1 MSSFMSSVES
11 AISETSYFSFNF
23 DFWVACYLFYES
35 AFVEILASSS
45 IADVWS
51 ILRLSDVWTRVLS
64 CFDYNLANDLL
75 ICIL

>member
-51 ILRLSDVWTRVLS
+51 ILRLSDV
-64 CFDYNLANDLL
+64 
-75 ICIL
+75 